1 MDICIILQSSPKIQ
15 VKGEFDMADKKQ
27 ENVQIGL
34 RVKQA
39 REAAGLTQE
48 RLAELVDV
56 TAQFLSGVERGTVG
70 LSVPALSRLC
80 SVLLVSSDFILTG
93 GTETADVTSI
103 TARLS
108 RLPPEHIE
116 NVEEI
121 LYRYI
126 EGLSIER
133 NSKSGE

>member
-1 MDICIILQSSPKIQ
+1 MT
-15 VKGEFDMADKKQ
+15 KKKA

-48 RLAELVDV
+48 RLSELLDV
-56 TAQFLSGVERGTVG
+56 TAQYLSGVERGTVG
-70 LSVPALSRLC
+70 LSVPVLLRLC
-80 SVLLVSSDFILTG
+80 SILLVSSDFILTG
-93 GTETADVTSI
+93 DTEYSDATSI

-108 RLPPEHIE
+108 RLPSGHIH

-121 LYRYI
+121 LNRYI
-126 EGLSIER
+126 EGIAITQY
-133 NSKSGE
+133 SKNIDRSTDK

>member
-1 MDICIILQSSPKIQ
+1 M
-15 VKGEFDMADKKQ
+15 VNKKQ

-48 RLAELVDV
+48 RLAELLDV

-70 LSVPALSRLC
+70 LSVPVLSRLC

-93 GTETADVTSI
+93 DADRSDVTGI

-108 RLPPEHIE
+108 RLSPEHIKNIE
-116 NVEEI
+116 RI
-121 LYRYI
+121 LNCYI
-126 EGLSIER
+126 EGIAVER
-133 NSKSGE
+133 HSKRDGT

>member
-1 MDICIILQSSPKIQ
+1 M
-15 VKGEFDMADKKQ
+15 VKKKQ
-27 ENVQIGL
+27 ENVRIGL

-56 TAQFLSGVERGTVG
+56 TAQYLSSVERGTVG
-70 LSVPALSRLC
+70 LSVPILSRIC
-80 SVLLVSSDFILTG
+80 SVLLVSSDFILSG
-93 GTETADVTSI
+93 DTESSDVTSI

-116 NVEEI
+116 NVEE
-121 LYRYI
+121 LLNRYM
-126 EGLSIER
+126 EGIAIER
-133 NSKSGE
+133 HSKWEHQ

>member
-1 MDICIILQSSPKIQ
+1 M
-15 VKGEFDMADKKQ
+15 VNKKQ

-56 TAQFLSGVERGTVG
+56 TAQYLSSVERGAVG
-70 LSVPALSRLC
+70 LSVPVLSRLC
-80 SVLLVSSDFILTG
+80 SVLLVSCDFILTG
-93 GTETADVTSI
+93 NTESSDVTGI

-116 NVEEI
+116 NVEE
-121 LYRYI
+121 LLNRYI
-126 EGLSIER
+126 EGIAIEQY
-133 NSKSGE
+133 SKRGNR

>member
-1 MDICIILQSSPKIQ
+1 MT
-15 VKGEFDMADKKQ
+15 DKKQ
-27 ENVQIGL
+27 ENIQIGF

-48 RLAELVDV
+48 RLSELLDV
-56 TAQFLSGVERGTVG
+56 TAQYLSGVERGAVG
-70 LSVPALSRLC
+70 LSVPILIQLC

-93 GTETADVTSI
+93 DTEYSDVTSI

-108 RLPPEHIE
+108 RLPSEHIS

-121 LYRYI
+121 LNRYL
-126 EGLSIER
+126 EGIAITKS
-133 NSKSGE
+133 SKSKDISADK